1 MSSNSVHVSLKYGI
15 ASRNQIHIHQ
25 LYIITILTESIFDR
39 TSGLFSQ
46 TVNKLKELYDE
57 IIERRKVLKFKT
69 HYIIMNLDTQGCGRS
84 N

>member
-1 MSSNSVHVSLKYGI
+1 M
-15 ASRNQIHIHQ
+15 
-25 LYIITILTESIFDR
+25 
-39 TSGLFSQ
+39 SGLFSQ
-46 TVNKLKELYDE
+46 TVNNLKELYDE